1 MPTSDKFNRKLP
13 KVTQALLMMLVT
25 YRMSGLSI
33 SPSVQLRPPQLDL
46 ETDENEEFYP
56 IQIILRIS
64 KLSEESFV
72 QIGKILQD

>member
-33 SPSVQLRPPQLDL
+33 NPSVQVRPPQLDL
-46 ETDENEEFYP
+46 ETDKNEEFYP
-56 IQIILRIS
+56 IQIILRTS
-64 KLSEESFV
+64 KLGEEFFV
-72 QIGKILQD
+72 QIGKNLQD

>member
-46 ETDENEEFYP
+46 ETDKNEEFYP
-56 IQIILRIS
+56 IQIILRTS
-64 KLSEESFV
+64 KLGEEFFV
-72 QIGKILQD
+72 QIGKNLQD